1 MKTYYDIHCHIFNKD
16 VIIRKLVNV
25 VQSLLTIKDMV
36 DKQVTAEELKYQLNG
51 INKTLTDVTQETS
64 EDVYKVL
71 DSVYKGNVITT
82 PLMFDLTYADDNDD
96 DEHDNRRYRS
106 RIKHTFWVMSAILI
120 PYLRGKARR
129 KYKDDEL
136 VKAIDSIREEVKK
149 FNKSFEKKSDKE
161 VEIFDN
167 ANYGQQIEDLEYLA
181 GKYKTIRPF
190 FSVDP
195 RREYKGKI
203 NTIENLKQKLLGDNA
218 KFAGIKLY
226 APAGFS
232 PTDPVLMGTKKQKG
246 VYQFCIENNIPIT
259 AHNSNA
265 GFACL
270 STILKVRGDVLLN
283 DSIVRPKNPIK
294 FENKFFSRKAA
305 EAISERAKILNHPRL
320 WALVLKKYPDLTIN
334 FAHFGGSSQIME
346 YVNYSINE
354 KEIDRDEFEDG
365 LLSLPQAKRELVAS
379 AYKRKRG
386 KMILRD
392 DFTISERAE
401 IWNAMYSAG
410 LIDNWTKAIFDLI
423 KNPKYP
429 NVYTDL
435 SCFSTGM
442 LLRSAE
448 NNELTFTIKKE
459 LTTFKN
465 SFFDKL
471 SNYEKSKIL
480 YGSDFFLAQFFGPTM
495 ERYFADF
502 KDAFGND
509 FDIIAADN
517 PKRFLHDS

>member
-16 VIIRKLVNV
+16 VIIRKLVNI
-25 VQSLLTIKDMV
+25 VQSLLTIKDML
-36 DKQVTAEELKYQLNG
+36 DGEITEEELTYQLNG
-51 INKTLTDVTQETS
+51 INKTLHDVTQETS

-71 DSVYKGNVITT
+71 NSVYKDKVVTT

-96 DEHDNRRYRS
+96 DEHDNKRYRR
-106 RIKHTFWVMSAILI
+106 RIKLIFGLMSAFII
-120 PYLRGKARR
+120 PHLRR
-129 KYKDDEL
+129 KAKRKFKNDEL
-136 VKAIDSIREEVKK
+136 TKTIDSIRDKVKL
-149 FNKSFEKKSDKE
+149 FYKSFEGKSDEE
-161 VEIFDN
+161 VELFDN
-167 ANYGQQIEDLEYLA
+167 ANYAQQIEDLEYLA

-203 NTIENLKQKLLGDNA
+203 NTIENLKQKLLGNKA

-232 PTDPVLMGTKKQKG
+232 PTDPVLMGTAHQKG
-246 VYQFCIENNIPIT
+246 VYQLCVENNIPIT
-259 AHNSNA
+259 AHNSNS
-265 GFACL
+265 GFACF
-270 STILKVRGDVLLN
+270 STILNVKGYVKSKNAIVKLN
-283 DSIVRPKNPIK
+283 GPIK
-294 FENKFFSRKAA
+294 FDNLLFSKHAK
-305 EAISERAKILNHPRL
+305 EAIAERADLLNHPRI
-320 WALVLKKYPDLTIN
+320 WEIVLKKYPTLTIN

-346 YVNYSINE
+346 YINYEIN
-354 KEIDRDEFEDG
+354 KKVIDVDIFEHELEF
-365 LLSLPQAKRELVAS
+365 LSKNDRELITS
-379 AYKRKRG
+379 AFRKKRR

-401 IWNAMYSAG
+401 IWNAMYRAG
-410 LIDNWTKAIFDLI
+410 FINNWTKAIYDLI

-429 NVYTDL
+429 NTYTDL
-435 SCFSTGM
+435 SCFSSGT
-442 LLRSAE
+442 LIRSAE

-459 LTTFKN
+459 LTTFKTG
-465 SFFDKL
+465 FFDKL
-471 SNYEKSKIL
+471 SDYEKSKIL

-502 KDAFGND
+502 KDAFGSD

-517 PKRFLHDS
+517 PKRFLHDT